1 MKSNETIER
10 FLENNKV
17 ETKVLVFSETTRTS
31 QDAAKQAGCELARI
45 AKSIVFRVNDEPILV
60 ITSGP
65 NKVSEAK
72 LEKLVGAKIEKADAE
87 FIYEKTGFP
96 IGGVAAF
103 CHKTPLKHVFIDE
116 DLTRFEEVWSAAG
129 TPFAIFEI
137 STPKLIE
144 LSHAKIADIKQ

>member
-1 MKSNETIER
+1 MKAEEKIRE
-10 FLENNKV
+10 FLENNNV
-17 ETKVLVFSETTRTS
+17 ETKVLVFTETTRTS

-65 NKVSEAK
+65 NKVSETK
-72 LEKLVGAKIEKADAE
+72 LEKLVGEKIGKADAE
-87 FIYEKTGFP
+87 FVYEKTGFP

-116 DLTRFEEVWSAAG
+116 DLTRFEKVWSAAG

-137 STPKLIE
+137 STSKLIE
-144 LSHAKIADIKQ
+144 LSRAKIADIKQ